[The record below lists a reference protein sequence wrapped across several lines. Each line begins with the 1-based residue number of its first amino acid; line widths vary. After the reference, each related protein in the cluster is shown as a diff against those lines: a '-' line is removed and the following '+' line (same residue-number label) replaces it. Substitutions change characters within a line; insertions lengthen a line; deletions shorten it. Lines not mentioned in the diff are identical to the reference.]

1 MKLCKYTAEFFI
13 VLFTEI
19 CHSKNRKNMQ
29 LHNYICKCILIR
41 KERYGLCA
49 NIYHGSWLWLSR

>member
-13 VLFTEI
+13 VLYTEI

-41 KERYGLCA
+41 KERNELCVS
-49 NIYHGSWLWLSR
+49 IYH

>member
-13 VLFTEI
+13 VLYTEI

-29 LHNYICKCILIR
+29 LHNSICKCILIP
-41 KERYGLCA
+41 KERNVLCVS
-49 NIYHGSWLWLSR
+49 IYH